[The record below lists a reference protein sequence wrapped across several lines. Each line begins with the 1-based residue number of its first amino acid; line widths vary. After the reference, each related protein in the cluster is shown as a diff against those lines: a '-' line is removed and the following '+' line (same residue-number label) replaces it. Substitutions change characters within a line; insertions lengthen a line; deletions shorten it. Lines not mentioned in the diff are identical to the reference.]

1 MASMAENLRRRQ
13 FSRAAVA
20 LPAQFR
26 VESDNASNVSHEGEV
41 VDLGEGGMRLVSRSH
56 APARSTIRI
65 TFHVPGNARD
75 IRARGRV
82 VLSFYSAPEDKYH
95 HGVAF
100 TSIDRDDREL
110 IASFVESQTANQA

>member
-1 MASMAENLRRRQ
+1 MAENLRRRQ
-13 FSRAAVA
+13 FSRAAVSLA
-20 LPAQFR
+20 VQFK
-26 VESDNASNVSHEGEV
+26 VEGDTIAGASQEGEI

-65 TFHVPGNARD
+65 NFHVPENPRD

-82 VLSFYSAPEDKYH
+82 VLSFYSATEDKYH

-100 TSIDRDDREL
+100 TSIDRDDREA
-110 IASFVESQTANQA
+110 IASFVESQTAQHP

>member
-1 MASMAENLRRRQ
+1 MAENLRRRQ
-13 FSRAAVA
+13 FLRASVS
-20 LPAQFR
+20 LPVQFKL
-26 VESDNASNVSHEGEV
+26 EGDGASGTHEGEV
-41 VDLGEGGMRLVSRSH
+41 VDLGEGGMRLVARAH

-65 TFHVPGNARD
+65 AFQVPGNARD

-100 TSIDRDDREL
+100 TSIDRDDREA
-110 IASFVESQTANQA
+110 IANFVETHAAPQA

>member
-1 MASMAENLRRRQ
+1 MAENLRRRQ
-13 FSRAAVA
+13 FLRAAVSV
-20 LPAQFR
+20 PVQFK
-26 VESDNASNVSHEGEV
+26 VEGDSAPGTHEGEI

-56 APARSTIRI
+56 APARSTIRV
-65 TFHVPGNARD
+65 TFKVPGNPRD

-100 TSIDRDDREL
+100 TSIDREDSEA
-110 IASFVESQTANQA
+110 IGNFVETQAAPQT

>member
-1 MASMAENLRRRQ
+1 MAENLRRRQ
-13 FSRAAVA
+13 FSRAAVSLA
-20 LPAQFR
+20 AQFKI
-26 VESDNASNVSHEGEV
+26 ENDNAPSASHEGEI

-56 APARSTIRI
+56 APARSTVRVG
-65 TFHVPGNARD
+65 FKVPGNPRD

-100 TSIDRDDREL
+100 TSIDREDRET
-110 IASFVESQTANQA
+110 IAEFVETQTAHQA

>member
-1 MASMAENLRRRQ
+1 MAENLHRRQ
-13 FSRAAVA
+13 FLRAAVS
-20 LPAQFR
+20 LSAQFK
-26 VESDNASNVSHEGEV
+26 VEGDNPGVNHEGEI

-56 APARSTIRI
+56 APARSTIRVA
-65 TFHVPGNARD
+65 FHVPDNPRD

-100 TSIDRDDREL
+100 TSMDREDREA
-110 IASFVESQTANQA
+110 IAGFVETQAAHQT